1 MAVTMSVDEMRRVLA
16 NPEAIP
22 ERAFELVQTLCAM
35 ASDGSYTGV
44 LQELVLRALERR
56 AYFGDIEIVLNGLVR
71 TVGLFPYLP
80 TSDLSPR
87 DLLAY
92 EFHRPVNMDDD
103 HLVFHRVQAEVYR
116 LLLDGRSV
124 ILSAPTSFGKSL
136 IIDAII
142 ATKEFHNILII
153 VPTIALIDE
162 TRRRLSRFGGHYK
175 LITHATQ
182 RPEVRNIY
190 VLTQER
196 AVELEGIY
204 DIDFFVIDEFY
215 KLQPDRDSDR
225 SLTLNHALYKLLK
238 KGVQFYMLGPN
249 IDGIPPGFPEQF
261 ECTFI
266 RTNYATVVS
275 EVHPLPKQGDRRFQ
289 LVELCE
295 RLEEQTLIY
304 CASPTRANKV
314 VQWLV
319 ESGVTEKEESLKGAV
334 NWLGREYHESWQLTL
349 GLGVGIGL
357 HHGRVP
363 RSIAEFMVRAFNEGV
378 LRFLVCTSTL
388 IEGVNTK
395 AKNVVI
401 FDNKVARR
409 KFDYF
414 TFNNIR
420 GRSGRMFQHFVGR
433 VYLFDPPPEAEL
445 PFVDIPMYSQDE
457 SASESLLVQMEQND
471 LTEQAKNRMA
481 PILEQTVLDIETI
494 RGSTGISPEA
504 QIELAKELESRIRY
518 YHSLLSWR
526 RIPNYDELETA
537 CKLIW
542 KFLVENPRRLS
553 GVSSGRQ
560 LAFKINQ
567 LRRLKEVKALIQ
579 NEMNDP
585 EADPNDAVEGVL
597 DFVRNWAGFHFPRYL
612 ACLDRIQKAVFGRS
626 GRSMGDYAYF
636 GGQVENLF
644 LDPTLLALEEYGVP
658 LQVSQKIEH
667 VLAPDGDL
675 DGVLSR
681 MRTVDVESLEL
692 DEFETRLLSDAQQH
706 L

>member
-1 MAVTMSVDEMRRVLA
+1 MAASMTVDEMRRVLDA
-16 NPEAIP
+16 PDVMP
-22 ERAFELVQTLCAM
+22 ERAFELVQTLCEM
-35 ASDGSYTGV
+35 ASEGSHTPI
-44 LQELVLRALERR
+44 LQELVLRALEKRNC
-56 AYFGDIEIVLNGLVR
+56 FGDIEIVLNGLVR

-80 TSDLSPR
+80 TTDLSLR

-92 EFHRPVNMDDD
+92 EFHRPANMDDD
-103 HLVFHRVQAEVYR
+103 HLVFHRVQADVYR

-142 ATKEFHNILII
+142 ATGEFRNILII

-162 TRRRLSRFGGHYK
+162 TRRRLSRFGKHYK

-182 RPEVRNIY
+182 KSEERNIY

-196 AVELEGIY
+196 AVELEDI
-204 DIDFFVIDEFY
+204 DEIDFFVIDEFY
-215 KLQPDRDSDR
+215 KLQPDADSDR
-225 SLTLNHALYKLLK
+225 SLTLNHALYRLLK
-238 KGVQFYMLGPN
+238 QGVQFYMLGPN

-275 EVHPLPKQGDRRFQ
+275 EVHPLPRQGDRRVQ
-289 LVELCE
+289 LVDLCR
-295 RLEEQTLIY
+295 RLEEPTLIY
-304 CASPTRANKV
+304 CASPARANKV

-319 ESGVTEKEESLKGAV
+319 EAGVTEREESLKGAV
-334 NWLGREYHESWQLTL
+334 NWLGREYHEAWQLTL

-363 RSIAEFMVRAFNEGV
+363 RSIAEFMVRTFNEGS

-395 AKNVVI
+395 AKNVII
-401 FDNKVARR
+401 FDNKVAKR

-445 PFVDIPMYSQDE
+445 PFVDIPMYSQDDT
-457 SASESLLVQMEQND
+457 ASESLLVQMDQND
-471 LTEQAKNRMA
+471 LTEHARSRLA
-481 PILEQTVLDIETI
+481 HILEQTVLDIETI
-494 RGSTGISPEA
+494 RESTGISPDA
-504 QIELAKELESRIRY
+504 QIQLARELEYRTRY

-526 RIPNYDELETA
+526 RIPSYEELDA
-537 CKLIW
+537 SCKLIW
-542 KFLVENPRRLS
+542 KYLVENTRRLS

-567 LRRLKEVKALIQ
+567 LRRFKEVKLLIR

-585 EADPNDAVEGVL
+585 ETDPNDAVEGVL

-612 ACLDRIQKAVFGRS
+612 ACLDRIQKAVFGRAGLS
-626 GRSMGDYAYF
+626 KGDYAYF
-636 GGQVENLF
+636 GVQVENLF

-675 DGVLSR
+675 DGVLAR
-681 MRTVDVESLEL
+681 MRAVDVESLEL
-692 DEFETRLLSDAQQH
+692 DEFETRLLNDTQQH